1 MLLGVLLAV
10 APCGNAQGL
19 PPLLGVP
26 APAATEAPQPIVN
39 EISIQVDGPQQISRD
54 AMMAHILQP
63 EKAPYSQQLVD
74 KSIKSLNDTG
84 QFVYIRTDREPM
96 PDGGVRVV
104 FRLLPYTRVSAVIFK
119 GNKAFSQ
126 TRLTGDLV
134 EHNQVKTIAGEVA
147 LPDRLKHDVDA
158 LTAFYQ
164 SKGYSQVKVSD
175 EVDTNEATGKAVVT
189 FIIDEGPEVVIRH
202 INFVGNDHVAS
213 GTLRD
218 QLDNTSEYTFIIS
231 WITGSGHFQKEKFED
246 DLDKLRAYYK
256 SKGYLDA
263 DLPEDEVTFDYP
275 KPDSL
280 TITIH
285 VHEGRQYHVGKNIT
299 ISGNT
304 IFSTD
309 VLKPLLTI
317 KPGDVFS
324 PEEVDKNAKAISDYY
339 GKAGYLD
346 TFVNVDRKTDASDD
360 IGLDFVILHPTP
372 DQKVAEGES
381 EKIFVEGID
390 IQGNTKTKS
399 TVIVRELTLAPGDV
413 FDTDRMKTSQDRLE
427 GTGYFLPHQVNLAP
441 EETNIPGKRNLRVT
455 VAEDKTFTASVGAG
469 FSGVEGAVLTL
480 GFQEIN
486 FDLFSPESGFR
497 GGGQKARVNLA
508 IGNQLASI
516 DLNYEYPWLFERR
529 LDAGVDLLHSESSYS
544 STTFT
549 EQDSSATF
557 YLRKP
562 LFEYVDGTL
571 GYTIGDTQL
580 KNIDTSAAPPVQA
593 EAGYTT
599 ISKVSLDLVRTKDMD
614 SPVSPTKGQR
624 EELINSFAGGPLGG
638 QTNIYRLEAHGTWWF
653 PLADWFP
660 GFDYHNQVLQFSAR
674 GGSVMG
680 YDGKDVPYSERYFL
694 GGQYNLRGYAYR
706 WVGPR
711 YISVGSPANGQPLGG
726 STMGVASTEYSIEL
740 FTGFRAA
747 VFHDIGFVN
756 ANSWDFT
763 PKQYRQDVGVGIRF
777 FLMRAPIRLD
787 LGYPLNPDSYQ
798 SHSFQFNFSFSAVY

>member
-1 MLLGVLLAV
+1 M
-10 APCGNAQGL
+10 
-19 PPLLGVP
+19 
-26 APAATEAPQPIVN
+26 VN

-63 EKAPYSQQLVD
+63 EKATYNQQLVD

-84 QFVYIRTDREPM
+84 EFVYIRTDREPM
-96 PDGGVRVV
+96 PDGGVRLV
-104 FRLLPYTRVSAVIFK
+104 FRMLPYPRISAVIFK
-119 GNKAFSQ
+119 GNKAYSQ

-134 EHNQVKTIAGEVA
+134 EHNQVKTIAGETA
-147 LPDRLKHDVDA
+147 MPDRLKHDVDA
-158 LTAFYQ
+158 LTEFYQ

-175 EVDTNEATGKAVVT
+175 DVDTNEATGKAVVT
-189 FIIDEGPEVVIRH
+189 FTIDEGPEVVIRH
-202 INFVGNDHVAS
+202 INFVGNDHVDS
-213 GTLRD
+213 GTLRN
-218 QLDNTSEYTFIIS
+218 QLDNTSEYTFLIS
-231 WITGSGHFQKEKFED
+231 WITGSGHFQKDKFED

-263 DLPEDEVTFDYP
+263 DLPEDEVTFNYP
-275 KPDSL
+275 DPGSL

-304 IFSTD
+304 IFTTE
-309 VLKPLLTI
+309 VLKALLTI

-324 PEEVDKNAKAISDYY
+324 PEEVDKNAKAISDFY
-339 GKAGYLD
+339 GAAGYLD
-346 TFVNVDRKTDASDD
+346 TYVNVDRKTDESDD
-360 IGLDFVILHPTP
+360 IGLDFVILHPNQ
-372 DQKVAEGES
+372 DGKVAEGES

-413 FDTDRMKTSQDRLE
+413 FATDRMKVSQDRLE
-427 GTGYFLPHQVNLAP
+427 GTGYFLPHQVNLTA

-469 FSGVEGAVLTL
+469 FSGVEGAVLSL

-486 FDLFSPESGFR
+486 FDLFSPETSFR
-497 GGGQKARVNLA
+497 GGGQKARLNLA

-529 LDAGVDLLHSESSYS
+529 LDVGIDLNHTESSYS

-549 EQDSSATF
+549 EQDSTATV
-557 YLRKP
+557 YVRKP
-562 LFEYVDGTL
+562 IIEFIDGTL
-571 GYTIGDTQL
+571 GYTIGDTEL
-580 KNIDTSAAPPVQA
+580 RNIDASAAPPVQA

-599 ISKVSLDLVRTKDMD
+599 ISKVSLDLVRAKDMD
-614 SPVSPTKGQR
+614 SPVAPTKGQR
-624 EELINSFAGGPLGG
+624 EELITNVAGGPLGA
-638 QTNIYRLEAHGTWWF
+638 QTNIFRVEAHGTWWF
-653 PLADWFP
+653 PIFN
-660 GFDYHNQVLQFSAR
+660 YHAQVLQLSLR

-680 YDGKDVPYSERYFL
+680 YDGKGVPYSERYFL

-711 YISVGSPANGQPLGG
+711 YVAPGSLANGQPLGG
-726 STMGVASTEYSIEL
+726 DTMGMASTEYSIEL
-740 FTGFRAA
+740 FTGFRFA

-756 ANSWDFT
+756 ANAWDFT
-763 PKQYRQDVGVGIRF
+763 PNQYRQDVGFGLRF

-787 LGYPLNPDSYQ
+787 LGFPLNPDSFQ
-798 SHSFQFNFSFSAVY
+798 SHSFQFNFSFSYVY